1 MQLSKQQKQTKFFF
15 DKVSNQW
22 SHNAHLKSNK
32 ILNVI
37 KQRNQYITDVSRKF
51 LSKKSKILDVGSGS
65 GELVISLL
73 KLGFDAQGID
83 FSESMIKKAKRQ
95 AMKNKVEKN
104 KFICDSFFDYS
115 FDGTFDLICANGFIE
130 YISEDQF
137 KEFLKKTYHLLSKNG
152 ILVINSRNRL
162 FNIFSFN
169 NYTKDEIKY
178 GNLNS
183 LIDECVVFNSGK
195 SLNNILKNK
204 RSKIKTNLKKHTK
217 TGIDVDTRFQY
228 TPFQIFEKFSKNHF
242 KPFDI
247 FPIHIHIFT
256 TESRKEFPDFH
267 NQVSNFVQNKKG
279 NKIAFIPQS
288 SSFMVLARKK

>member
-1 MQLSKQQKQTKFFF
+1 LQLSKQQKQTKFFF
-15 DKVSNQW
+15 DKASNQW
-22 SHNAHLKSNK
+22 SHNAHLKSDK

-37 KQRNQYITDVSRKF
+37 KQRNQYVTNVSRKF

-65 GELVISLL
+65 GELVIGLS

-137 KEFLKKTYHLLSKNG
+137 QEFLKKTYNLLSKNG
-152 ILVINSRNRL
+152 ILIINSINRL

-169 NYTKDEIKY
+169 DYTKDEIKY

-195 SLNNILKNK
+195 SLNSVLKNK

-228 TPFQIFEKFSKNHF
+228 TPFQIFERLAKNHF

-247 FPIHIHIFT
+247 FPIHIHVFT

-267 NQVSNFVQNKKG
+267 NQVSNFVQNKKS

>member
-1 MQLSKQQKQTKFFF
+1 MQLTKQQKQTKFFF

-22 SHNAHLKSNK
+22 SRNAHLKSDK

-37 KQRNQYITDVSRKF
+37 KQRNQYVTDVSRKF
-51 LSKKSKILDVGSGS
+51 LSKKCKILDIGCGS
-65 GELVISLL
+65 GELVIDLL

-95 AMKNKVEKN
+95 ATKNKVEKN
-104 KFICDSFFDYS
+104 KFTCDSFFDYL
-115 FDGTFDLICANGFIE
+115 FDGKFDLICANGFIE

-137 KEFLKKTYHLLSKNG
+137 KQFLKKTHRLLSKNG

-169 NYTKDEIKY
+169 NYTKDEIKN

-183 LIDECVVFNSGK
+183 LIEECISFNSGK
-195 SLNNILKNK
+195 PLNSILKNK

-228 TPFQIFEKFSKNHF
+228 TPFQIFEKLDKNHF

-247 FPIHIHIFT
+247 FPVHIHIFT
-256 TESRKEFPDFH
+256 TEARKEFPNLH
-267 NQVSNFVQNKKG
+267 NQVSNFVQNKKS

-288 SSFMVLARKK
+288 SSFMILARKK